1 MTYLKGIS
9 MKHLLPLLG
18 AVALSACTVDMTR
31 FDREAELQRVGA
43 VSAPQAPVSIAV
55 ETMSSDGNP
64 LAMFG
69 VKGTQ
74 DLTLT
79 AKPVITETLNGAGY
93 TTRLSGTSATVTAQ
107 IKPTGRFQVADY
119 DFLFW
124 KNFGMNMAFI
134 GLFRDYYDVRTNF
147 IVNYQVHD
155 QGQLVWEKQYAR
167 SEKVAYSLSN
177 FNFARH
183 KILNERAHE
192 LFQVELTRA
201 TAEFAADFASSNV
214 ALSGAPAPRPVA
226 VAPSYAPP
234 VSTPAPRP
242 IAPTPPVAPPAPA
255 TQQLTAAPSAPL
267 AAGQHRTVVKPIQV
281 SARPLSNG
289 GGQEPI
295 PAHATVKVG
304 GSTTNAG
311 GVWWFLST
319 SNASGWIH
327 ESQIGAALR

>member
-1 MTYLKGIS
+1 
-9 MKHLLPLLG
+9 MKQLLPLFG

-43 VSAPQAPVSIAV
+43 VSAPQAPVSIKV

-64 LAMFG
+64 LAMLG
-69 VKGTQ
+69 IKGTQ

-79 AKPVITETLNGAGY
+79 AKPVITDTLNGAGY

-107 IKPTGRFQVADY
+107 IKPTGRFRVADY

-124 KNFGMNMAFI
+124 KNFGMNMAFV

-155 QGQLVWEKQYAR
+155 QGQLVWEKQYER

-183 KILNERAHE
+183 KILNERARE

-226 VAPSYAPP
+226 MAPAYAPP
-234 VSTPAPRP
+234 VAAPAAR
-242 IAPTPPVAPPAPA
+242 PVAPPAPA
-255 TQQLTAAPSAPL
+255 AAPTPVAQQPASTPAMPL
-267 AAGQHRTVVKPIQV
+267 APGQHRTVLKPIQV
-281 SARPLSNG
+281 SARPLSG
-289 GGQEPI
+289 GGGLESI

-319 SNASGWIH
+319 SNASGWVH
-327 ESQIGAALR
+327 ESQIGGALR

>member
-1 MTYLKGIS
+1 
-9 MKHLLPLLG
+9 MKQLLPLLG

-43 VSAPQAPVSIAV
+43 VSAPQAPVSVAV
-55 ETMSSDGNP
+55 ETMSGDGNP
-64 LAMFG
+64 LAMLG
-69 VKGTQ
+69 IKGTQ

-79 AKPVITETLNGAGY
+79 AKPVITETLKGAGY
-93 TTRLSGTSATVTAQ
+93 TTQLSGTSATVTAQ

-119 DFLFW
+119 NFLFW
-124 KNFGMNMAFI
+124 KNFGMNMAFV

-201 TAEFAADFASSNV
+201 TAEFASDFASSDV

-226 VAPSYAPP
+226 VAPTYAPP
-234 VSTPAPRP
+234 AAAPAPRQT
-242 IAPTPPVAPPAPA
+242 APAAPVAPPAPA
-255 TQQLTAAPSAPL
+255 TPSAQQATTASATPL
-267 AAGQHRTVVKPIQV
+267 AAGQHRTALKTIQV

-289 GGQEPI
+289 GSQESI
-295 PAHATVKVG
+295 PAYATAKVG
-304 GSTTNAG
+304 GSTMNAG
-311 GVWWFLST
+311 GVWWFLSAG
-319 SNASGWIH
+319 SASGWVH
-327 ESQIGAALR
+327 ESQLGGALR